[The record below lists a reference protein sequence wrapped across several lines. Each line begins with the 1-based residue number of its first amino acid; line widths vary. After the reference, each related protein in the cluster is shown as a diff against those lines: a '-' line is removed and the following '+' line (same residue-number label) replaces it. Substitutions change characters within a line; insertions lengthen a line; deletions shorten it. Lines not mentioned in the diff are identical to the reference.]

1 MADNRP
7 TPTSL
12 MRAFVLCVKL
22 ILTPERMEIEERKD
36 DELRKTMSER
46 DTVSTH
52 RAVVVRRAFVS
63 SFLLVLASG
72 AVGYG
77 AGTLM
82 GSFHRCATTSTI
94 AWLQIAG
101 ASLLLWGTL
110 FIRGWE
116 IQSYGGVTLTER
128 VNQWIY
134 RALYC
139 TGTAVVVYSLAFPA
153 CKQ

>member
-7 TPTSL
+7 TPAGPW
-12 MRAFVLCVKL
+12 RAFALCVKVVF
-22 ILTPERMEIEERKD
+22 TPEQMEAEDRKD
-36 DELRKTMSER
+36 DELRKAMEEPS
-46 DTVSTH
+46 STPAH
-52 RAVVVRRAFVS
+52 RAFIVRRAFYCS
-63 SFLLVLASG
+63 LLLVLGSG
-72 AVGYG
+72 AAGFG
-77 AGTLM
+77 AGALM
-82 GSFHRCATTSTI
+82 GGLNRCATQATVS
-94 AWLQIAG
+94 WLQIAG

-116 IQSYGGVTLTER
+116 LQSYDGVTLTER

-139 TGTAVVVYSLAFPA
+139 AGTAVFVYSLAFPV